1 MQPHSKQH
9 SPIKTVL
16 TIVLG
21 LLFFAM
27 YFKQNN
33 LFLVAFILGVLGLF
47 FPYVAIKID
56 WFWMKLSWV
65 LSKIMPNI
73 LLTIFFYLFLTPI
86 AFLSRI
92 FGEKNVMT
100 IKNTKES
107 MFKEVNKTFPVSS
120 FEKPW

>member
-1 MQPHSKQH
+1 MQTYSKQH

-27 YFKQNN
+27 YFKQSN
-33 LFLVAFILGVLGLF
+33 LFLVAFIIGVLGIF

-73 LLTIFFYLFLTPI
+73 LLTVFFYLFLTPI